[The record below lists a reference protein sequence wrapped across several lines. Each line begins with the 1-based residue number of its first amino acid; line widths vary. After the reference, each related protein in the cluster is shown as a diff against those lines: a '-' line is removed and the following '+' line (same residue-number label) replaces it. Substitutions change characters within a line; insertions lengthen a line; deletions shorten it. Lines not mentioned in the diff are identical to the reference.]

1 MERLRLMLGNTPIIK
16 RYIGNKLIWEY
27 TTLLK
32 KLEGCFLMFNDDF
45 SEFISVAAN
54 DYRFTDANIVKRITV
69 NDVEVNTMKS
79 FKYSNYQFYIYFASP
94 EDKEAFIQKMGWQGE
109 SSIAGVTIKLYRE

>member
-1 MERLRLMLGNTPIIK
+1 MERLRLMLGTTPIIK

-45 SEFISVAAN
+45 SEFITVMAN
-54 DYRFTDANIVKRITV
+54 DYRFTDANIVKRITA
-69 NDVEVNTMKS
+69 NDVEIEKMKS
-79 FKYSNYQFYIYFASP
+79 FRYANYQFTIYFATP
-94 EDKEAFIQKMGWQGE
+94 EDKEEFIQKMGWQGE
-109 SSIAGVTIKLYRE
+109 NSVSGVTLKLFRE